1 MLKQRPE
8 SVEHGRQAIAVSR
21 RVRDSFAELNARVN
35 IVTQQATQGIAP
47 DPDDV
52 GSIVEA
58 AAEAGE
64 YEEGYR
70 AIINFIWSG
79 SGYLPVD
86 RIELVVSEA
95 RRRLADVP
103 PPGSIAPYLDVSVAM
118 WLMVPSARW
127 TEADAVLADF
137 GGRERAVSTRLALLS
152 VAGGLAFRRG
162 EARVSKQ
169 LLEELRPLALASGEL
184 QRIVP
189 MAAVVLPWLARTGEL
204 EDLRSLT
211 NEILA
216 VVNGKWPAVL
226 DAVPVGRA
234 LAAAGETELLARTTE
249 SIRETP
255 DLAANAQTAQIA
267 AEGLLALLQGRAG
280 DAIEQLERAAERE
293 RQLGRSYPSACLELD
308 LAQALEAAG
317 REDAASEV
325 RARAAAVLEP
335 LGCVNPF

>member
-1 MLKQRPE
+1 
-8 SVEHGRQAIAVSR
+8 
-21 RVRDSFAELNARVN
+21 
-35 IVTQQATQGIAP
+35 
-47 DPDDV
+47 
-52 GSIVEA
+52 
-58 AAEAGE
+58 
-64 YEEGYR
+64 
-70 AIINFIWSG
+70 
-79 SGYLPVD
+79 
-86 RIELVVSEA
+86 
-95 RRRLADVP
+95 
-103 PPGSIAPYLDVSVAM
+103 M